1 MNKIEFFVMAL
12 VGLYLCS
19 CGNKQIGKEELCGIW
34 IQPVPRSHIVQGL
47 KLTPDSLILRS
58 LLVFRLALKL
68 LNVDDEPLVSAFADK
83 SALIEHLHLAT
94 ANVRS
99 NIRRCH
105 GRLLTTPYSRFY
117 HNKQILFVSLSY
129 EINKCVNL

>member
-1 MNKIEFFVMAL
+1 MAL

-19 CGNKQIGKEELCGIW
+19 CGNRQIGKANSFSNTQNLW
-34 IQPVPRSHIVQGL
+34 S
-47 KLTPDSLILRS
+47 S
-58 LLVFRLALKL
+58 LVFRLALKL

-105 GRLLTTPYSRFY
+105 GRLLTIPYSRFY

>member
-47 KLTPDSLILRS
+47 KLTTTASSFGVHL
-58 LLVFRLALKL
+58 F
-68 LNVDDEPLVSAFADK
+68 
-83 SALIEHLHLAT
+83 SALL
-94 ANVRS
+94 
-99 NIRRCH
+99 
-105 GRLLTTPYSRFY
+105 
-117 HNKQILFVSLSY
+117 
-129 EINKCVNL
+129 

>member
-1 MNKIEFFVMAL
+1 MAL

-58 LLVFRLALKL
+58 SLVFRLALKL

-105 GRLLTTPYSRFY
+105 SRLLTTLDSWFYHSQQIVSEFFNAIYLKFLILGYSRE
-117 HNKQILFVSLSY
+117 S
-129 EINKCVNL
+129 

>member
-1 MNKIEFFVMAL
+1 MAL

-47 KLTPDSLILRS
+47 KLTPDSLILWS
-58 LLVFRLALKL
+58 SLVFRLALKL
-68 LNVDDEPLVSAFADK
+68 LNVDDEPLVSAFVDK

-99 NIRRCH
+99 NIRRGH
-105 GRLLTTPYSRFY
+105 GRLLTTLYSRF
-117 HNKQILFVSLSY
+117 LP
-129 EINKCVNL
+129 